1 MPPNIFRESSSP
13 EVDEDPSASAS
24 ANVSERPIKVSQS
37 LLAEHSR
44 MDSNA
49 SPGHGLSGA
58 QGAASVHA
66 PFPIPAHSNARV
78 DPPTFI
84 AAVPRTGSISR
95 SSFLKDQRLSAPRD
109 RPRKPLSRK
118 RPASSSPQH
127 QASQGVFGAFRAP
140 VRRDRKSTTV
150 SRLGSSFSSSSD
162 RPSVTEK
169 TPVLSFAQIQN
180 SRNNNTPVLRD
191 NSALTPRYTQ
201 DQDDDMFDDSD
212 TSLYGPS
219 FRKQIRHEMDSSE
232 DEETLIVETRPRP
245 TNSKPAARHMSR
257 AASKAKP
264 ATAAAI
270 RKSIRMPSK
279 KPAFSIQVEFVSDDE
294 DEVDRPPPATVPRKF
309 VVGLD
314 YGTTFSSVAYVIHA
328 IDDKTP
334 ELTAKDVKN
343 IINWPQDRN
352 SGARAQVPTEILYSG
367 IPISRESRE
376 SEESESENEEPI
388 ARNGNH
394 SGVGRRSG
402 RGEVVQRA
410 PDPRDGASPTLSH
423 KKTPAHIWGYEAY
436 HQKYAGDMQYSQMGH
451 VQRAKL
457 TLVNT
462 KHTLDDRKKVL
473 LQLEDL
479 IQKGAIRKHS
489 NTDNVVLSDVQDVIT
504 DFLVYVLV
512 HTKQELIER
521 EEFTDDCQI
530 SFALSVPTIWSPQS
544 SRILQTCMQEAINMA
559 NFGSLAQLF
568 IVSEPEAAA
577 TFLIGKSHKMIPG
590 DHFAILDCG
599 GGTVDGVAY
608 TVTNGWPLRL
618 KAELGKAS
626 GDNCGAS
633 YLNDAFEELLLEK
646 LADEKYLDSNGET
659 RADIVRQAVPIFED
673 VQKREINIFK
683 RDVGRVRI
691 TGLRGDDYRREQGL
705 TPKNFRRNYVELSS
719 EDYSRIFLPLLKR
732 TSKVLEDQIEGALA
746 QGKDIKK
753 VILIGG
759 FGAAPSLRSYLKDYL
774 ITFVKQRNLP
784 YDIELITADGQDS
797 VMAIAG
803 GAAIRAT
810 NLKHGPRRKAVSSY
824 GFLRREPHEPKAAGL
839 AGHKTAQVNID
850 PFNKQGYVTVIDYFL
865 QMGEIVPAVSHYK
878 PFRCTHAFD
887 VNAEKFRCEEVL
899 YVNDGKTKSHYG
911 LDHEIN
917 RQAEEAGRII
927 VDMTFLRTENHI
939 QPTMPAIDQY
949 GIQRGRPRYEITYD
963 LVPIVEG
970 RDLRYEARY
979 PPGELGEVKKSG
991 QISIAA
997 AFEAGTA

>member
-13 EVDEDPSASAS
+13 EIDEDPSASAS
-24 ANVSERPIKVSQS
+24 ANVSKRPIKASQS

-49 SPGHGLSGA
+49 SSGHGLSGV
-58 QGAASVHA
+58 QGANSVHA
-66 PFPIPAHSNARV
+66 PFPIPAHSIARV
-78 DPPTFI
+78 DPPTSI

-95 SSFLKDQRLSAPRD
+95 SSFLKDHRLSAPRD

-127 QASQGVFGAFRAP
+127 QASQGVFGASRAP

-169 TPVLSFAQIQN
+169 TPMLSFAQIQN

-191 NSALTPRYTQ
+191 KSALTPRYTQ

-245 TNSKPAARHMSR
+245 TNPKPAAKHMSR

-294 DEVDRPPPATVPRKF
+294 DEVDRPPPANVPRKF

-343 IINWPQDRN
+343 I
-352 SGARAQVPTEILYSG
+352 
-367 IPISRESRE
+367 
-376 SEESESENEEPI
+376 
-388 ARNGNH
+388 
-394 SGVGRRSG
+394 
-402 RGEVVQRA
+402 RA

-436 HQKYAGDMQYSQMGH
+436 HQKYAGDMEYSQMGH

-479 IQKGAIRKHS
+479 IQKGAIRKHGS
-489 NTDNVVLSDVQDVIT
+489 TDNVVLSDVQDVIT

-512 HTKQELIER
+512 HTKQELRER

-559 NFGSLAQLF
+559 NFGSLAQLL

-732 TSKVLEDQIEGALA
+732 TSKVLEDQIQGALA

-850 PFNKQGYVTVIDYFL
+850 LFNKQGYVTVIDYFL
-865 QMGEIVPAVSHYK
+865 QMGEIVPSVSHYK